1 MVGRRLLLAVAATLA
16 LAIAFTVG
24 FEWRSTAYTPPP
36 PPRPVAPESVRSQV
50 VDDLE
55 TLYYKRVPAATLRL
69 GTVQAILNALHDP
82 YTTYLSKNLY
92 RSVMASEQG
101 GYTGFGLALEGSQ
114 RGLLVTR
121 VMPGMPGGEA
131 GIRPG
136 DVITSVNGT
145 SVATVSVVRALDLI
159 STSQTRVHL
168 VVVRQSGARQAVT
181 LVPRVIPEPVAIRR
195 QYVFDHQRYEYLRLL
210 GFPSDVAAIVRRDAE
225 LAVRD
230 HDRGVVLDLR
240 GNPGGL
246 LDQAVDV
253 VRVFVNQGP
262 IVSIYGLHEPR
273 QFYAADGSAVSG
285 LKLAVLVD
293 RSTASA
299 AEVVAGALHHFG
311 AALVGTRTFGKGTVQ
326 SIERLS
332 NGSGLKLTVARFVLP
347 GNLVIEG
354 HGLHPNIAVARA
366 GERRWA
372 SLLAALKA
380 LAA

>member
-24 FEWRSTAYTPPP
+24 FEWRSTSYTPPP

-69 GTVQAILNALHDP
+69 GSVQAILAALHDP

-131 GIRPG
+131 GLRPG

-145 SVATVSVVRALDLI
+145 SVATVSVVRALDLF

-168 VVVRQSGARQAVT
+168 VVVRQGGGRQAVT

-225 LAVRD
+225 LAVRE
-230 HDRGVVLDLR
+230 HDRGLVLDLR
-240 GNPGGL
+240 DNPGGL

-273 QFYAADGSAVSG
+273 QLYAADGSAVSG

-347 GNLVIEG
+347 GNVVIEG
-354 HGLHPNIAVARA
+354 RGLHPNIAVPRA